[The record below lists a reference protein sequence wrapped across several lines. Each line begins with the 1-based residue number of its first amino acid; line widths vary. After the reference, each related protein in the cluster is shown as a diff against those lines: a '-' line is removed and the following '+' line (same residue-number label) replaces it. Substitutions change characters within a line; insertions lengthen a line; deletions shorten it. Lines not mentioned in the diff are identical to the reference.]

1 MELTSE
7 TKIKTKNLEILK
19 SEEYLEVTRNMAP
32 LTSENRPLAPP
43 VRGGRRDSS
52 SEDDLDPG
60 RDISDDDDDDFEEND
75 TSGSDESESDLEIP
89 PDPIHEQRME
99 NLRREHAF
107 LLHVTA
113 QQDEVLAEIRLRVS
127 EIQAATAIR
136 RAELEELREIRRA
149 RDAETKKKA
158 EEGEQGNEE
167 GCQPPETEKKDGNND
182 KDGAS
187 PVPI

>member
-1 MELTSE
+1 
-7 TKIKTKNLEILK
+7 
-19 SEEYLEVTRNMAP
+19 MAP

-60 RDISDDDDDDFEEND
+60 RDISDDDDDDFEGND
-75 TSGSDESESDLEIP
+75 TSDSDDDESDLEIP

-113 QQDEVLAEIRLRVS
+113 QQDEVLAQIRLRVS
-127 EIQAATAIR
+127 EIQAATDR
-136 RAELEELREIRRA
+136 RREELEELRRT
-149 RDAETKKKA
+149 RDAEAEKKA
-158 EEGEQGNEE
+158 GEEEQESEG
-167 GCQPPETEKKDGNND
+167 GCQPPDTERKGGDND
-182 KDGAS
+182 KDGSS
-187 PVPI
+187 PAPI